1 LPDDV
6 VVARNPGLQ
15 ETVYTVSSGDC
26 RVSWTVYGSETNRG
40 VVRHW
45 SDCGLALAEQAPLI
59 GKLLR
64 KMMESGTPAEE
75 LRTLSWGRL
84 APDGARDLTLSVR
97 LAMAAKRSADWDPA
111 RGMPRGGDING
122 WVRALANEDS
132 IYDELRQVF
141 REAGLQI
148 HLASVEKVLVEEA
161 KRLPFF
167 DRLRATGV
175 QPEDRVPF
183 DCQAW
188 FSIRPAGGS
197 S

>member
-1 LPDDV
+1 
-6 VVARNPGLQ
+6 
-15 ETVYTVSSGDC
+15 
-26 RVSWTVYGSETNRG
+26 
-40 VVRHW
+40 
-45 SDCGLALAEQAPLI
+45 
-59 GKLLR
+59 
-64 KMMESGTPAEE
+64 MMESGTDAEE

-84 APDGARDLTLSVR
+84 SPDGARDLTLSVR
-97 LAMAAKRSADWDPA
+97 LAMAAKRSTDWDPA

-122 WVRALANEDS
+122 WVRTLANEDS

-141 REAGLQI
+141 KEAGLQI

-161 KRLPFF
+161 RVLPFF
-167 DRLRATGV
+167 DRLRAIGT